1 MDKSNNVMKP
11 IEFRLKEIEVTVLM
25 DDYLSALTLLSTLI
39 SDMNLAKEQG
49 QLKLSPNEL
58 VSFMIVAT
66 HVLYKNQHK

>member
-1 MDKSNNVMKP
+1 MKP

-49 QLKLSPNEL
+49 QLKLLPNEL

>member
-49 QLKLSPNEL
+49 QLKLLPNEL